1 MPLDASGPLGATQNV
16 QTLAGVWEPVSKSL
30 PAPPLRFD
38 EHLSEHTRRAIGAY
52 FAGRR
57 GGARSALL
65 FAGPAVLASTAYM
78 DPGNFAV
85 NIEAGAIYGYNLLWV
100 VLAANVIAM
109 LFQALSAKLGIATG
123 QNLAQLCRFYCPMP
137 LCWAMW
143 VGSEIAAMATDLAE
157 FLGAAIGLAL
167 LFKLPLLVGMGVA
180 GLLTCA

>member
-16 QTLAGVWEPVSKSL
+16 QTLAGVWEPASKSL

-57 GGARSALL
+57 GSARSALL

-85 NIEAGAIYGYNLLWV
+85 NIEAGGHFRYKLLLGGFVPHNISV
-100 VLAANVIAM
+100 VFPAPSAEAGNVPGA
-109 LFQALSAKLGIATG
+109 
-123 QNLAQLCRFYCPMP
+123 
-137 LCWAMW
+137 
-143 VGSEIAAMATDLAE
+143 EIAE
-157 FLGAAIGLAL
+157 VCRQHQ
-167 LFKLPLLVGMGVA
+167 PPP
-180 GLLTCA
+180 